1 MSSQTKRV
9 AFLRSSALFVTFVG
23 LAEDVA
29 FDAASASSSY
39 SAVDLGGP
47 PAFAAQQASSGGS
60 RYWTDSLTLASRAM
74 LGNSACIY

>member
-9 AFLRSSALFVTFVG
+9 VFLRSSMLFVTFVG

-39 SAVDLGGP
+39 SAVDLDGA
-47 PAFAAQQASSGGS
+47 PAFAAQQASSGVSG
-60 RYWTDSLTLASRAM
+60 
-74 LGNSACIY
+74 